1 MAAEPGKRALRVPAH
16 IDELAGVRSFVRSEA
31 ARLGASEDSLVDLVQ
46 AVDEAATNVIVH
58 GYAGHPGAID
68 LTIEQRG
75 ADIVVELADQC
86 PPFDPTTVPEPD
98 LSSLAEHPKPGGMGV
113 HLIRAATDSV
123 NHQSRGGWGNV
134 LTLVRTLR
142 AREAKEA

>member
-1 MAAEPGKRALRVPAH
+1 MTVDADLKRMATIRA
-16 IDELAGVRSFVRSEA
+16 FVRA
-31 ARLGASEDSLVDLVQ
+31 AATEFGASEDSVVDLVQ

-58 GYAGHPGAID
+58 GYAGQPGAID
-68 LTIEQRG
+68 LTVEQRG
-75 ADIVVELADQC
+75 SDIVVQLADGC

-98 LSSLAEHPKPGGMGV
+98 LSSRAEHPKPGGMGV
-113 HLIRAATDSV
+113 HLIRAATDSF

-134 LTLVRTLR
+134 LTLVRTLK